1 MNYWIEICKYRV
13 NRWYLRAKN
22 SCDKCNELYLDVN
35 DYVIENRIIFQ
46 LKTLVNNII
55 NKYKI

>member
-1 MNYWIEICKYRV
+1 MNIIYINYLCNIKMNYWIEICKYRV

-35 DYVIENRIIFQ
+35 DYVIENRIIF
-46 LKTLVNNII
+46 
-55 NKYKI
+55 

>member
-22 SCDKCNELYLDVN
+22 RCDKCNELYLDVN
-35 DYVIENRIIFQ
+35 DYVIENRIIF
-46 LKTLVNNII
+46 
-55 NKYKI
+55 